1 MLSLNFICF
10 CDKKHVFSPHDEKC
24 KNNIYRVIID
34 IDNPIYI
41 VHSEQK
47 NDRAQFQ
54 HLISILASNKK
65 CRCETNEQYV
75 VFFFQKVDLL
85 KMYGFVTFI
94 SSITS
99 YRFKNQNKT
108 KLTRN

>member
-75 VFFFQKVDLL
+75 VFFFKRSTFSKCTALLHLFPPLLHIDL
-85 KMYGFVTFI
+85 KI
-94 SSITS
+94 
-99 YRFKNQNKT
+99 KT
-108 KLTRN
+108 KQN